1 MIILYLETIF
11 LSLFIYLYIKD
22 SLFMYSNETML
33 IIILIPV
40 INIFMLFNL
49 FNKYVYIDI
58 HEDFI

>member
-11 LSLFIYLYIKD
+11 LSLFIYLYMKD

-58 HEDFI
+58 DEKLK